1 MPLQNVAC
9 ANFARG
15 KIPWTKPGLHVWQ
28 FECYAVEIHHLCP
41 QERSNKKGVS
51 NTSFIWLSTGKSYH
65 VAHTSKK
72 NNEWKAH
79 ECHARSPEARWHLR
93 YRMEKASSSRR
104 GEVGLQLKIRIFS
117 TYSPLVFRKHNE
129 MLQEVIRNYKIID
142 YLNKWHTESY
152 IKLQQLQHFS
162 SEKWMRAKNE
172 DFTIYI
178 VNDYH
183 FMLFGAY
190 DRLPI
195 CM

>member
-15 KIPWTKPGLHVWQ
+15 KIPWTKPELHVWQ

-41 QERSNKKGVS
+41 QERSNKKESAIPLSFGYRRVKPDMWHIQQRRTMTKRL
-51 NTSFIWLSTGKSYH
+51 TSARH
-65 VAHTSKK
+65 VLFKHGDTYDTA
-72 NNEWKAH
+72 W
-79 ECHARSPEARWHLR
+79 
-93 YRMEKASSSRR
+93 EKVSSSRR
-104 GEVGLQLKIRIFS
+104 GEAGLQLKIRIFS

-129 MLQEVIRNYKIID
+129 MLQEVIRNYKIIA
-142 YLNKWHTESY
+142 YLNKWNTESY

>member
-9 ANFARG
+9 ANFARR

-41 QERSNKKGVS
+41 QERSNKKGDS
-51 NTSFIWLSTGKSYH
+51 NTSFIWLSTGIACH

-72 NNEWKAH
+72 SNEWKAH
-79 ECHARSPEARWHLR
+79 KCQARSLEARWHLR
-93 YRMEKASSSRR
+93 YRMEKVSSSRR

-142 YLNKWHTESY
+142 HLNKWHTESY

-162 SEKWMRAKNE
+162 SEKWMRAKNK

-183 FMLFGAY
+183 FMLFGEY